1 MVLIFVGFGRKQ
13 RFERVTEELK
23 VTRLFSTLVEG
34 LKASGQ
40 GESHCTEVMVPVAL
54 SERSPVLLLMGGVMG
69 AGKST
74 VTKDILK
81 EYGFI
86 KFYLVNIKNNF
97 HDFSM
102 LRIIYIYIYIT
113 CMKEEYQLPKKTKE
127 DFKSNRA

>member
-1 MVLIFVGFGRKQ
+1 
-13 RFERVTEELK
+13 
-23 VTRLFSTLVEG
+23 
-34 LKASGQ
+34 
-40 GESHCTEVMVPVAL
+40 
-54 SERSPVLLLMGGVMG
+54 MGGVMG